1 MYMKGY
7 ALIEGAIKATPN
19 MICNILHGTVQKI
32 VRHAYLVNIDVKS
45 EYSILLNENGFV
57 GPLCIQG
64 TPCV

>member
-45 EYSILLNENGFV
+45 E
-57 GPLCIQG
+57 
-64 TPCV
+64 